1 MQLVYKHALAQHPVM
16 VEAIKMMFDA
26 MAEFRLG
33 KSSTLF
39 SKVAKDLGHMVLM
52 NKKDQTTRFVRSA
65 ARGIKT
71 FLQNLPTII
80 MLLNINFKEVQ
91 AENNMTEAKVLK
103 QKVAKLSDPRF
114 IL

>member
-1 MQLVYKHALAQHPVM
+1 MYKQSLAQHPIM
-16 VEAIKMMFDA
+16 VEFIKMLFEV

-80 MLLNINFKEVQ
+80 MVLNMNFEEVQ
-91 AENNMTEAKVLK
+91 AENKMTEAKVLK